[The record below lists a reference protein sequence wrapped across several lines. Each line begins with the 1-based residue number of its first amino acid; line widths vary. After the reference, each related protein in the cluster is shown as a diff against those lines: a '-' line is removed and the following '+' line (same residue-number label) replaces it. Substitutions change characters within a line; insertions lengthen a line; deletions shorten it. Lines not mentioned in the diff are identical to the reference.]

1 MKRRFALLAMA
12 IGIILTG
19 NGCAMFHRGE
29 VLYLPGGY
37 EAGDPG
43 ICLVGK
49 KF

>member
-1 MKRRFALLAMA
+1 MKRQFALLAMV
-12 IGIILTG
+12 IGILFAAS
-19 NGCAMFHRGE
+19 GCAAFHRGE
-29 VLYLPGGY
+29 VRYFPGEY